1 MALLWYACSHLRNLG
16 LIMPISIEYFCNTCD
31 EYKESE
37 EIVFDDSDTA
47 YFIGG
52 QVISYCR
59 ECLED
64 IEIIEEYFE

>member
-1 MALLWYACSHLRNLG
+1 
-16 LIMPISIEYFCNTCD
+16 MPISIEYFCNTCD
-31 EYKESE
+31 EYKETE

-52 QVISYCR
+52 EIISYCK

>member
-1 MALLWYACSHLRNLG
+1 
-16 LIMPISIEYFCNTCD
+16 MPISVEYFCNTCD
-31 EYKESE
+31 EYKETE

-52 QVISYCR
+52 QFISYCR